1 MHQQPP
7 AADSNRWVYMHLLGE
22 KRTNQKRRGFI
33 HQIELKLWKT
43 NSPTLESVKEHCQC
57 MSEDKVGEL

>member
-1 MHQQPP
+1 MGIH
-7 AADSNRWVYMHLLGE
+7 ASTGE

-43 NSPTLESVKEHCQC
+43 NSPSLESVKEHCQC
-57 MSEDKVGEL
+57 MSKDKVGEL